1 MFARASGVGA
11 RPFARA
17 RIAYARG
24 ARDAQRRNNN
34 LRARAQTPPGD
45 AWRDELIDF
54 WREYA
59 GASARDVAALVDV
72 ADKVEPMRSA
82 VSIAVA
88 GNTLRRLLPDID
100 VCAVF
105 AREPAMLDIE
115 LASAHKRVLEL
126 QDVLC
131 DIDQCADVT
140 ALIER
145 HPKLLLVEDIHAH
158 VERAVE
164 KLAALDPR
172 CDARAVVR
180 EFPELIYRIHAYDH
194 VESLPISIQNMLLDT
209 SGEDEARMD
218 EYDRLWDERERLD
231 RGVDDVEATEWM
243 LDGYYDADDL

>member
-1 MFARASGVGA
+1 M
-11 RPFARA
+11 
-17 RIAYARG
+17 
-24 ARDAQRRNNN
+24 
-34 LRARAQTPPGD
+34 
-45 AWRDELIDF
+45 
-54 WREYA
+54 
-59 GASARDVAALVDV
+59 
-72 ADKVEPMRSA
+72 
-82 VSIAVA
+82 
-88 GNTLRRLLPDID
+88 
-100 VCAVF
+100 
-105 AREPAMLDIE
+105 
-115 LASAHKRVLEL
+115 LEL

-145 HPKLLLVEDIHAH
+145 HPKLLLVDDIHAH
-158 VERAVE
+158 VERAVK